1 LWYFVDMQTATTTPN
16 TGDARREEGLMASS
30 EKNVREFAAQF
41 PTPNT
46 LRALALCE
54 AGTLTWAQVAE
65 IFRSSLAEGLE
76 AVR

>member
-1 LWYFVDMQTATTTPN
+1 MEIASENTN
-16 TGDARREEGLMASS
+16 TGAAGREEGLMASS

-41 PTPNT
+41 STPNVKQ
-46 LRALALCE
+46 ALALCE
-54 AGTLTWAQVAE
+54 AGTLTWAQVEE

>member
-1 LWYFVDMQTATTTPN
+1 
-16 TGDARREEGLMASS
+16 MASTS
-30 EKNVREFAAQF
+30 EQDVREFAAQF

>member
-1 LWYFVDMQTATTTPN
+1 MEMATTTTD
-16 TGDARREEGLMASS
+16 TGAAGREEGLMTPS
-30 EKNVREFAAQF
+30 EKIVREFAAEF
-41 PTPNT
+41 NTPNVKQ
-46 LRALALCE
+46 ALALCE